1 VRAVAGITVV
11 VTTMVEADAAA
22 VAIAEVAAA
31 VVVVAAAAADIF
43 GLFRRW
49 SGLLV
54 AQEYGGHHGDCQEQ
68 WWLGHRLV

>member
-1 VRAVAGITVV
+1 VAGITVV
-11 VTTMVEADAAA
+11 VTTMAEADAAA

-31 VVVVAAAAADIF
+31 VVVVAAAAAADIF

>member
-1 VRAVAGITVV
+1 VAGITVV
-11 VTTMVEADAAA
+11 VTTMAEADAAA

>member
-11 VTTMVEADAAA
+11 VTTMAEADAAA

>member
-11 VTTMVEADAAA
+11 ADAAA